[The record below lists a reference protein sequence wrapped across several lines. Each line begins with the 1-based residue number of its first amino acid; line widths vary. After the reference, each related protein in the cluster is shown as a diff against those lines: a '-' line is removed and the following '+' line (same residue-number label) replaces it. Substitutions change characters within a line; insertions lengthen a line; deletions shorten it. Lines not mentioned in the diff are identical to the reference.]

1 MGYSRMPY
9 SVSQSRC
16 VTKACLLTYH
26 TDLQATQPQLYE
38 SLTSK
43 LSPEEQQV
51 IQQAVHQAD
60 AIALA
65 TQQEAQAAAAA
76 EQTNGQNG
84 VALAGSGQT

>member
-1 MGYSRMPY
+1 MPY
-9 SVSQSRC
+9 LVSQLNRRIKGR
-16 VTKACLLTYH
+16 TLTH
-26 TDLQATQPQLYE
+26 STDLQATQPQLYE

-65 TQQEAQAAAAA
+65 AQQEAQAAAAA
-76 EQTNGQNG
+76 ELTNGQNG
-84 VALAGSGQT
+84 VALAGSIQT